1 MSLHILS
8 YYFPDQVSIKKK
20 KKKSKI
26 KEKRSPR
33 RQNKK
38 QKLEIKGQKEKL
50 GWENNKKGYVKTNNS
65 NKKGFSTPHNE
76 RYSNRRKVKILLYL
90 FKEIPSHFVICLLQI
105 D

>member
-1 MSLHILS
+1 MN
-8 YYFPDQVSIKKK
+8 
-20 KKKSKI
+20 
-26 KEKRSPR
+26 R
-33 RQNKK
+33 
-38 QKLEIKGQKEKL
+38 EIKGSL
-50 GWENNKKGYVKTNNS
+50 AKTSFRREIFPNNS